1 MSTDLHEQL
10 SSRSRKQDEEYEF
23 LFRIVL
29 IGVMAVG
36 KTHILE
42 RYRTGKLPEAQQPTI
57 GVELVS
63 KVVQLKDNKGAVR
76 AQIWDTAGQERYKSL
91 TR

>member
-1 MSTDLHEQL
+1 
-10 SSRSRKQDEEYEF
+10 
-23 LFRIVL
+23 
-29 IGVMAVG
+29 MAVG
-36 KTHILE
+36 KTHLLE

-76 AQIWDTAGQERYKSL
+76 AQIWDTAG
-91 TR
+91 